1 MYSTDTTYSSSDSS
15 NFVKRRSRIFSLFK
29 FNGHKMQENL
39 HRKFSEPNPAELLLF
54 RKRGAPQI
62 KLWTPDNT
70 EVFRC
75 RDDLI
80 LENIKRK
87 NSVTKKLKR
96 KKSRRGTITSED
108 EEQKLQQFSNDDN
121 TSTPLKRSRSFR
133 ENWNRLWHKNA
144 KYSVTHSSSSASN
157 SSASDKSECHP
168 KCKKRIS
175 YTEAI
180 NDKSNSNEVKIKDN
194 NDNLLSVIFA
204 NTDIHHNKIKQGD
217 NQKENNIKCS
227 KLCRSENDLTGN
239 TINSDF
245 VSLDKCQNYTK
256 KNYSLTIKKGHTR
269 RRSWTDYFNFGT
281 NQIKRGLLQ
290 KSRSTSSVGGSTHLA
305 RSAPATPIS
314 SILVTDIIPSNV
326 IERSP
331 SQSPLKTEL
340 RSSKIQSS
348 SQVAATTV
356 RSSSPH
362 PSKPVKNDSQDKPD
376 KPEKSEK
383 EKKKKEVSSSRQKR
397 FHRHFQQVAENE
409 KVINYFSCA
418 LVADILLQGHLYI
431 TENYFAF
438 YSNVFGYV
446 TKLLIPIITVVKI
459 SREKTAK
466 IFPNA
471 VCVCTAEERHVFG
484 SFISREAAFRLMISV
499 WHPLP
504 SEPEEV
510 EAPTKVPDVEISECS
525 VEDESSCSASGNE
538 GGIKTSREGLLI
550 ATALP
555 VALPTKFS
563 TDLILPTNRM
573 HKSASMI
580 DIKGALSNH
589 KNNIIVNEA
598 STAKSTPSPSTS
610 TPSTTRSSFQFK
622 SHRYFTQ
629 LIPSEFQIV
638 HLGVFL
644 AVVLAI
650 FSAFLMYRIQD
661 IEYRTTSLH
670 PPDLKWGDDKDMDI
684 YAEVLKWQR
693 QLQAKS
699 VSEAEIVLNSNLE
712 QIARVRKSLET
723 LSLLIHDRSTRLA
736 ALSGV
741 DPALHISLDDSSTT
755 GNTFSINNNNIY
767 EHDQET

>member
-269 RRSWTDYFNFGT
+269 RRSWTDYFNFG
-281 NQIKRGLLQ
+281 
-290 KSRSTSSVGGSTHLA
+290 STSSVGGSTHLA